1 MKSLYLIKV
10 LFVRVMR
17 QTLIIRRSDIIPLD
31 PLLTVRGLKVYYFSS
46 SNIVKAVDDV
56 CLELLHSGSLGLAG
70 ESGCG
75 KTTLGTAL
83 LRSIPSPGRIV
94 EGSIVLDGKDIST
107 ISDREFDRLIRWKKI
122 AMVFQ
127 GAMNS
132 LTPVFTVGKQ
142 MKEILDEH
150 RFMGN
155 ASNTI
160 SESLSQVLLDDTMLG
175 KYPHE
180 LSGGQKQRII
190 TAMALLLKP
199 QILVADEP
207 TTSLD
212 VIVQAQVINLF
223 KRLKK
228 NGLSIIFISHVLSVI
243 SELAESVGIM
253 FAGQLVELGST
264 REVYS
269 NPKHPYTQKL
279 IATIPRIKDK
289 NNSLQFLKG
298 KPPDMADLHE
308 GCRFLDRCTFAME
321 ICNKDPPFFEYENV
335 KVRCWLYK

>member
-1 MKSLYLIKV
+1 
-10 LFVRVMR
+10 MR
-17 QTLIIRRSDIIPLD
+17 QALIIRRSEITQLD
-31 PLLTVRGLKVYYFSS
+31 PLLTVKGLKVYYFSS

-56 CLELLHSGSLGLAG
+56 YLELLHNGTLGLAG

-75 KTTLGTAL
+75 KTTLGSAL
-83 LRSIPSPGRIV
+83 LRSIPPPGRIM

-155 ASNTI
+155 VSNTI
-160 SESLSQVLLDDTMLG
+160 SESLSQVLLDDTILG

-190 TAMALLLKP
+190 IAMALLLKP
-199 QILVADEP
+199 PILVADEP

-212 VIVQAQVINLF
+212 VIVQAQIINLF

-228 NGLSIIFISHVLSVI
+228 NGLSIIFISHDLSVI
-243 SELAESVGIM
+243 SELAETIGIM
-253 FAGQLVELGST
+253 YAGQLVELGST

-308 GCRFLDRCTFAME
+308 GCRFLDRCSFAME
-321 ICNKDPPFFEYENV
+321 ICNKDPPLFEYENV

>member
-1 MKSLYLIKV
+1 MGQAHIV
-10 LFVRVMR
+10 H
-17 QTLIIRRSDIIPLD
+17 RSDITVLE
-31 PLLTVRGLKVYYFSS
+31 PLLTIKGLKVYYFSR

-56 CLELLHSGSLGLAG
+56 SLEILHNGSLGLAG

-83 LRSIPSPGRIV
+83 LRSISSPGRIV
-94 EGSIVLDGKDIST
+94 EGSIILNGKDIST
-107 ISDREFDRLIRWKKI
+107 ISDRDFDRLIRWKKL

-150 RFMGN
+150 QFTGN
-155 ASNTI
+155 VSNAI
-160 SESLSQVLLDDTMLG
+160 SESLSQVLLDDSLVG

-190 TAMALLLKP
+190 IAMALLLKP
-199 QILVADEP
+199 QILIADEP

-228 NGLSIIFISHVLSVI
+228 TGLSIIFISHDLSVI
-243 SELAESVGIM
+243 SELADTVGIM
-253 FAGQLVELGST
+253 YAGQLVELGST
-264 REVYS
+264 RAVYS

-289 NNSLQFLKG
+289 DNSLQFLKG
-298 KPPDMADLHE
+298 KPPDMADLQK
-308 GCRFLDRCTFAME
+308 GCRFLDRCSFAME
-321 ICNKDPPFFEYENV
+321 VCNKDPPFFEYENV

>member
-228 NGLSIIFISHVLSVI
+228 NGLSIIFISHDLSVI
-243 SELAESVGIM
+243 SELAETVGIM
-253 FAGQLVELGST
+253 YAGQLVELGST

-308 GCRFLDRCTFAME
+308 GCRFLDRCSFAMD

>member
-1 MKSLYLIKV
+1 MGQALIV
-10 LFVRVMR
+10 H
-17 QTLIIRRSDIIPLD
+17 RSDITVLD
-31 PLLTVRGLKVYYFSS
+31 PLLTVKGLKVYYFSR

-56 CLELLHSGSLGLAG
+56 CLEILHNGSLGLAG

-83 LRSIPSPGRIV
+83 LRSISSPGRIV
-94 EGSIVLDGKDIST
+94 EGSIILDGKDIST
-107 ISDREFDRLIRWKKI
+107 ISDRDFDRLIRWKKI

-150 RFMGN
+150 QFMGN
-155 ASNTI
+155 VSNAI
-160 SESLSQVLLDDTMLG
+160 SESLSQVLLDDSIVG

-190 TAMALLLKP
+190 IAMALLLKP
-199 QILVADEP
+199 QILIADEP

-228 NGLSIIFISHVLSVI
+228 TGLSIIFISHDLSVI

-253 FAGQLVELGST
+253 YAGQLVELGST
-264 REVYS
+264 RVVYS

-289 NNSLQFLKG
+289 DNSLQFLKG
-298 KPPDMADLHE
+298 KPPDMADLQK
-308 GCRFLDRCTFAME
+308 GCRFLDRCSFAME
-321 ICNKDPPFFEYENV
+321 ICNKDPPFFDYENV

>member
-1 MKSLYLIKV
+1 
-10 LFVRVMR
+10 
-17 QTLIIRRSDIIPLD
+17 
-31 PLLTVRGLKVYYFSS
+31 
-46 SNIVKAVDDV
+46 
-56 CLELLHSGSLGLAG
+56 
-70 ESGCG
+70 
-75 KTTLGTAL
+75 
-83 LRSIPSPGRIV
+83 V
-94 EGSIVLDGKDIST
+94 EGSIILDGKDIST
-107 ISDREFDRLIRWKKI
+107 ISDRDFDRLIRWKKI

-155 ASNTI
+155 VSNAI
-160 SESLSQVLLDDTMLG
+160 SESLSQVLLDDSIVG

-190 TAMALLLKP
+190 IAMALLLKP
-199 QILVADEP
+199 QILIADEP

-228 NGLSIIFISHVLSVI
+228 TGLSIIFISHDLSVI
-243 SELAESVGIM
+243 SELAEAVGIM
-253 FAGQLVELGST
+253 YAGQLVELGST

-289 NNSLQFLKG
+289 DNSLQFLKG
-298 KPPDMADLHE
+298 KPPDMADLQK
-308 GCRFLDRCTFAME
+308 GCRFLDRCSFAME

>member
-1 MKSLYLIKV
+1 M
-10 LFVRVMR
+10 
-17 QTLIIRRSDIIPLD
+17 
-31 PLLTVRGLKVYYFSS
+31 
-46 SNIVKAVDDV
+46 
-56 CLELLHSGSLGLAG
+56 
-70 ESGCG
+70 
-75 KTTLGTAL
+75 
-83 LRSIPSPGRIV
+83 
-94 EGSIVLDGKDIST
+94 EGSIILDGKDIST

-155 ASNTI
+155 VSNTI
-160 SESLSQVLLDDTMLG
+160 SESLSQVLLDDTILG

-190 TAMALLLKP
+190 IAMALLLKP

-212 VIVQAQVINLF
+212 VIVQAQIINLF

-228 NGLSIIFISHVLSVI
+228 NGLSIIFISHDLSVI
-243 SELAESVGIM
+243 SELAETVGIM
-253 FAGQLVELGST
+253 YTEQLVELGST
-264 REVYS
+264 RVVYS

-308 GCRFLDRCTFAME
+308 GCRFLDRCSFAME
-321 ICNKDPPFFEYENV
+321 ICNKDPPLFEYENV

>member
-1 MKSLYLIKV
+1 
-10 LFVRVMR
+10 MR
-17 QTLIIRRSDIIPLD
+17 QALIIRRSDITPLD
-31 PLLTVRGLKVYYFSS
+31 PLLTVKGLKVYYFSS

-56 CLELLHSGSLGLAG
+56 YLELLHNGSLGLAG

-94 EGSIVLDGKDIST
+94 EGSIILDGKDIST
-107 ISDREFDRLIRWKKI
+107 ISDRDFDRLIRWKKI

-150 RFMGN
+150 KFMGN
-155 ASNTI
+155 VSNAI
-160 SESLSQVLLDDTMLG
+160 SESLSQVLLDDSIVG

-190 TAMALLLKP
+190 IAMALLLKP

-212 VIVQAQVINLF
+212 VIVQAQIINLF

-228 NGLSIIFISHVLSVI
+228 NGLSIIFISHDLSVI
-243 SELAESVGIM
+243 SELAETIGIM
-253 FAGQLVELGST
+253 YAGQLVELGST

-308 GCRFLDRCTFAME
+308 GCRFLDRCSFAME
-321 ICNKDPPFFEYENV
+321 ICNKDPPLFEYENV

>member
-1 MKSLYLIKV
+1 
-10 LFVRVMR
+10 MR
-17 QTLIIRRSDIIPLD
+17 QALIVHRSDITLLD
-31 PLLTVRGLKVYYFSS
+31 PLLTVKGLKAYYFSRS
-46 SNIVKAVDDV
+46 SIVKAVDDV
-56 CLELLHSGSLGLAG
+56 CLEILHNGSLGLAG

-83 LRSIPSPGRIV
+83 LRSISSPGRIV
-94 EGSIVLDGKDIST
+94 EGSIILDGKDIST
-107 ISDREFDRLIRWKKI
+107 ISDRDFDRLIRWKKI

-150 RFMGN
+150 QFMGN
-155 ASNTI
+155 FSNAI
-160 SESLSQVLLDDTMLG
+160 SESLSQVLLDDSIVG

-190 TAMALLLKP
+190 IAMALLLKP
-199 QILVADEP
+199 QILIADEP

-228 NGLSIIFISHVLSVI
+228 TGLSIIFISHDLSVI

-253 FAGQLVELGST
+253 YAGQLVELGST
-264 REVYS
+264 RVVYS

-289 NNSLQFLKG
+289 DNSLQFLKG
-298 KPPDMADLHE
+298 KPPDMADLQK
-308 GCRFLDRCTFAME
+308 GCRFLDRCSFAME

>member
-1 MKSLYLIKV
+1 MGQAHSV
-10 LFVRVMR
+10 H
-17 QTLIIRRSDIIPLD
+17 RSDITVLE
-31 PLLTVRGLKVYYFSS
+31 PLLTIKGLKVYYFSR

-56 CLELLHSGSLGLAG
+56 CLEILHNGSLGLAG

-83 LRSIPSPGRIV
+83 LRSISSPGRIV
-94 EGSIVLDGKDIST
+94 EGSIILDGKDIST
-107 ISDREFDRLIRWKKI
+107 ISDRDFDRLIRWKKV

-150 RFMGN
+150 QFMGN
-155 ASNTI
+155 VSNTI
-160 SESLSQVLLDDTMLG
+160 SESLSQVLLDDSIVG

-180 LSGGQKQRII
+180 LSGGQKQRIVI
-190 TAMALLLKP
+190 AMALLLKP
-199 QILVADEP
+199 QIL
-207 TTSLD
+207 
-212 VIVQAQVINLF
+212 
-223 KRLKK
+223 
-228 NGLSIIFISHVLSVI
+228 ISHDLSVI
-243 SELAESVGIM
+243 SELVETVGIM
-253 FAGQLVELGST
+253 YAGQLVELGNT

-279 IATIPRIKDK
+279 ITTIPRIKDK

-298 KPPDMADLHE
+298 KPPDMADLKK
-308 GCRFLDRCTFAME
+308 GCRFLDRCSFSME

-335 KVRCWLYK
+335 KVRCWLYE

>member
-1 MKSLYLIKV
+1 
-10 LFVRVMR
+10 MR
-17 QTLIIRRSDIIPLD
+17 QALIIRRSDITPLD
-31 PLLTVRGLKVYYFSS
+31 PLLTVKGLKVYYFSS

-56 CLELLHSGSLGLAG
+56 YLELLHNGTLGLAG

-75 KTTLGTAL
+75 KTTLGSAL
-83 LRSIPSPGRIV
+83 LRSIPPPGRIMK
-94 EGSIVLDGKDIST
+94 GSIVLDGKDIST

-150 RFMGN
+150 QFMGKVSN
-155 ASNTI
+155 AI
-160 SESLSQVLLDDTMLG
+160 SESLSQVLLDDSIVG

-190 TAMALLLKP
+190 IAMALLLKP
-199 QILVADEP
+199 QILIADEP

-228 NGLSIIFISHVLSVI
+228 TGLSIIFISHDLSVI

-253 FAGQLVELGST
+253 YAGQLVELGST
-264 REVYS
+264 RVVYS

-289 NNSLQFLKG
+289 DNSLQFLKG
-298 KPPDMADLHE
+298 KPPDMADLQK
-308 GCRFLDRCTFAME
+308 GCRFLDRCSFAME
-321 ICNKDPPFFEYENV
+321 ICNKDPPFFDYENV

>member
-1 MKSLYLIKV
+1 MGQAHIV
-10 LFVRVMR
+10 H
-17 QTLIIRRSDIIPLD
+17 RSDITVLE
-31 PLLTVRGLKVYYFSS
+31 PLLTIKGLRVYYFSR

-56 CLELLHSGSLGLAG
+56 SLEILHNGSLGLAG

-83 LRSIPSPGRIV
+83 LRSISSPGRIV
-94 EGSIVLDGKDIST
+94 EGSIILNGKDIST
-107 ISDREFDRLIRWKKI
+107 ISDRDFDRLIRWKKL

-150 RFMGN
+150 QFTGN
-155 ASNTI
+155 VSNAI
-160 SESLSQVLLDDTMLG
+160 SESLSQVLLDDSLVG

-190 TAMALLLKP
+190 IAMALLLKP
-199 QILVADEP
+199 QILIADEP

-228 NGLSIIFISHVLSVI
+228 TGLSIIFISHDLSVI
-243 SELAESVGIM
+243 SELAETVGIM
-253 FAGQLVELGST
+253 YAGQLVELGST
-264 REVYS
+264 RAVYS

-289 NNSLQFLKG
+289 DNSLQFLKG
-298 KPPDMADLHE
+298 KPPDMADLQK
-308 GCRFLDRCTFAME
+308 GCRFLDRCSFAME
-321 ICNKDPPFFEYENV
+321 VCNKDPPFFEYENV

>member
-1 MKSLYLIKV
+1 
-10 LFVRVMR
+10 MR
-17 QTLIIRRSDIIPLD
+17 QALIIRRSDITPLD
-31 PLLTVRGLKVYYFSS
+31 PLLTVKGLKVYYFSS

-56 CLELLHSGSLGLAG
+56 YLELLHNGSLGLAG

-83 LRSIPSPGRIV
+83 LRSISSPGRIV
-94 EGSIVLDGKDIST
+94 EGSIILDGKDIST
-107 ISDREFDRLIRWKKI
+107 ISDRDFDRLIRWKKI

-155 ASNTI
+155 VSNTI
-160 SESLSQVLLDDTMLG
+160 SESLSQVLLDDTILG

-190 TAMALLLKP
+190 IAMALLLKP

-212 VIVQAQVINLF
+212 VIVQAQIINLF

-228 NGLSIIFISHVLSVI
+228 NGLSIIFISHDLSVI
-243 SELAESVGIM
+243 SELAETIGIM
-253 FAGQLVELGST
+253 YAGQLVELGST

-308 GCRFLDRCTFAME
+308 GCRFLDRCSFAME
-321 ICNKDPPFFEYENV
+321 ICNKDPPLFEYENV

>member
-1 MKSLYLIKV
+1 MGQAHIV
-10 LFVRVMR
+10 H
-17 QTLIIRRSDIIPLD
+17 RSDITVLE
-31 PLLTVRGLKVYYFSS
+31 PLLTIKGLRVYYFSR

-56 CLELLHSGSLGLAG
+56 CLEILHKGSLGLAG

-83 LRSIPSPGRIV
+83 LRSISSPGRIV
-94 EGSIVLDGKDIST
+94 EGSIILDGKDIST
-107 ISDREFDRLIRWKKI
+107 ISDRDFDKLIRWKKI

-150 RFMGN
+150 QFTGN
-155 ASNTI
+155 VSNAI
-160 SESLSQVLLDDTMLG
+160 SESLSQVLLDDSLVG

-190 TAMALLLKP
+190 IAMALLLKP
-199 QILVADEP
+199 QILIADEP

-228 NGLSIIFISHVLSVI
+228 TGLSIIFISHDLSVI
-243 SELAESVGIM
+243 SELAETVGIM
-253 FAGQLVELGST
+253 YAGQLVELGST
-264 REVYS
+264 RAVYS

-289 NNSLQFLKG
+289 DNSLQFLKG
-298 KPPDMADLHE
+298 KPPDMADLQK
-308 GCRFLDRCTFAME
+308 GCRFLDRCSFAME
-321 ICNKDPPFFEYENV
+321 VCNKDPPFFEYENV

>member
-1 MKSLYLIKV
+1 MGQAHIV
-10 LFVRVMR
+10 H
-17 QTLIIRRSDIIPLD
+17 RSDITVLE
-31 PLLTVRGLKVYYFSS
+31 PLLTIKGLKVYYFSR

-56 CLELLHSGSLGLAG
+56 CLEILHNGSLGLAG

-83 LRSIPSPGRIV
+83 LRSISSPGRIV
-94 EGSIVLDGKDIST
+94 GGSIILNGKDIST

-160 SESLSQVLLDDTMLG
+160 SDSLSQVLLDDTMLG

-228 NGLSIIFISHVLSVI
+228 NGLSIIFISHDLSVI
-243 SELAESVGIM
+243 SELVETVGIM
-253 FAGQLVELGST
+253 YAGQLVELGNT

-279 IATIPRIKDK
+279 ITTIPRIKDK

-308 GCRFLDRCTFAME
+308 GCRFLGRCSFAMD

>member
-1 MKSLYLIKV
+1 
-10 LFVRVMR
+10 MR
-17 QTLIIRRSDIIPLD
+17 QALIIRRSDITPLD
-31 PLLTVRGLKVYYFSS
+31 PLLTVKGLKVYYFSS

-56 CLELLHSGSLGLAG
+56 YLELLHNGSLGLAG

-75 KTTLGTAL
+75 KTTLGSAL
-83 LRSIPSPGRIV
+83 LRSIPPPGRIMK
-94 EGSIVLDGKDIST
+94 GSIVLDGKDIST

-155 ASNTI
+155 VSNTI
-160 SESLSQVLLDDTMLG
+160 SESLSQVLLDDTILG

-190 TAMALLLKP
+190 IAMALLLKP

-228 NGLSIIFISHVLSVI
+228 NGLSIIFISHDLSVI
-243 SELAESVGIM
+243 SELAETIGIM
-253 FAGQLVELGST
+253 YAGQLVELGST

-308 GCRFLDRCTFAME
+308 GCRFLDRCSFAME
-321 ICNKDPPFFEYENV
+321 ICNKDPPLFEYENV

>member
-1 MKSLYLIKV
+1 
-10 LFVRVMR
+10 MR
-17 QTLIIRRSDIIPLD
+17 QALIIRRSDITPLD
-31 PLLTVRGLKVYYFSS
+31 PLLTVKGLKVYYFSS

-56 CLELLHSGSLGLAG
+56 YLELLHNGSLGLAG

-75 KTTLGTAL
+75 KTTLGSAL
-83 LRSIPSPGRIV
+83 LRSIPPPGRIMK
-94 EGSIVLDGKDIST
+94 GSIVLDGKDIST

-155 ASNTI
+155 VSNTI
-160 SESLSQVLLDDTMLG
+160 SESLSQVLLDDTILG

-190 TAMALLLKP
+190 IAMALLLKP

-212 VIVQAQVINLF
+212 VIVQAQIINLF

-228 NGLSIIFISHVLSVI
+228 TGLSIIFISHDLSVI
-243 SELAESVGIM
+243 SELAETIGIM
-253 FAGQLVELGST
+253 YAGQLVELGST

-308 GCRFLDRCTFAME
+308 GCRFLDRCSFAME
-321 ICNKDPPFFEYENV
+321 ICNKDPPLFEYENV